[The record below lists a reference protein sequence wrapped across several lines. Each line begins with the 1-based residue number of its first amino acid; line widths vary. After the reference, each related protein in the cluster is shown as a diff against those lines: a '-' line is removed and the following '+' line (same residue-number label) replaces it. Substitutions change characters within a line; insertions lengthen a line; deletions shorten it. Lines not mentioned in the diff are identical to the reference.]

1 MTQPVSLV
9 RVMGRWSLVALVV
22 NSIIGAS
29 IFGLPGE
36 VAALLGKYSPLGY
49 LAAAAGV
56 ALVIATFAEVSSRF
70 SGAGGPYLYAR
81 EAFGPFIGIQM
92 AWLLWLVRLTAV
104 ASGANLFTIY
114 LAEFWKPATEPIP
127 RAIILT
133 LLIGGLAAVN
143 IRGAAA
149 GAGLSNVFAISKLT
163 PLIIFIVAGGAFL
176 FFTADKTY
184 FTVLDGK
191 PGVQPWLEAVLILVF
206 AYGGY
211 ESALVPMA
219 EAKDPKRD
227 APFALFASLIVCI
240 IVYTLVQTVVMGLLP
255 DPSLTK
261 RPLATAARVFW
272 GTGGAAL
279 LTAGALVSLYGYL
292 AANTLNTPRLTFAL
306 AEHRDF
312 PQLFARVH
320 PKFRTPYISIVFY
333 AVVVLALSIVG
344 TFKWNLMLSSV
355 GRLFSYLIVFAALFV
370 FRKRDGNAPF
380 HVRGGKF
387 FAVLGAAFSL
397 TLISQMGLGQLM
409 VILATAVL
417 ALLTWLWARAHRG
430 DA

>member
-1 MTQPVSLV
+1 
-9 RVMGRWSLVALVV
+9 MGRWSLVALVV
-22 NSIIGAS
+22 NSIIGSA

-70 SGAGGPYLYAR
+70 NTAGGPYLYAR
-81 EAFGPFIGIQM
+81 EAFGPFVGIQM

-104 ASGANLFTIY
+104 ASGANLFVTYIG
-114 LAEFWKPATEPIP
+114 EFWPAATDPLT
-127 RAIILT
+127 RALILT
-133 LLIGGLAAVN
+133 MLIGGLAAVN
-143 IRGAAA
+143 VRGAAA

-163 PLIIFIVAGGAFL
+163 PLAIFIVAGGLFLAFGSAAAH
-176 FFTADKTY
+176 FTTMQP
-184 FTVLDGK
+184 K

-219 EAKDPKRD
+219 EARDPKRD
-227 APFALFASLIVCI
+227 APFALFASLIICI
-240 IVYTLVQTVVMGLLP
+240 IVYTLVQTMVMGLLP

-272 GTGGAAL
+272 GTGGAVL
-279 LTAGALVSLYGYL
+279 MTAGALISLYGYM

-312 PQLFARVH
+312 PQLFAAVH
-320 PKFRTPYISIVFY
+320 PRFRTPYISIVFY
-333 AVVVLALSIVG
+333 AVVVLTLSIIG

-355 GRLFSYLIVFAALFV
+355 GRLFSYLIVFAALFLL
-370 FRKRDGNAPF
+370 RRRDGHAPF
-380 HVRGGKF
+380 HVPGGKV
-387 FAVLGAAFSL
+387 FAILGTIFSL
-397 TLISQMGLGQLM
+397 TLISQMGLGQVLVM
-409 VILATAVL
+409 VATAGL
-417 ALLTWLWARAHRG
+417 ALLTWMWARTQRRTS
-430 DA
+430 

>member
-1 MTQPVSLV
+1 MNQPTSLV

-22 NSIIGAS
+22 NSIIGSA

-56 ALVIATFAEVSSRF
+56 ALVIATFAEVSSRY
-70 SGAGGPYLYAR
+70 SAAGGPYLYAR
-81 EAFGPFIGIQM
+81 DAFGSFVGIQM
-92 AWLLWLVRLTAV
+92 AWILWLVRLTAV
-104 ASGANLFTIY
+104 ASGANLFVIY
-114 LAEFWKPATEPIP
+114 LAEFWPVTAQPVP
-127 RAIILT
+127 RALILT
-133 LLIGGLAAVN
+133 LVIGGLALVN

-149 GAGLSNVFAISKLT
+149 GAGLSNAFAISKLT
-163 PLIIFIVAGGAFL
+163 PLAIFIVAGGAFL
-176 FFTADKTY
+176 ALGSAPAHFGAMEPK
-184 FTVLDGK
+184 VGL
-191 PGVQPWLEAVLILVF
+191 QPWLEAVLILVF

-227 APFALFASLIVCI
+227 APFALFAALVICIV
-240 IVYTLVQTVVMGLLP
+240 VYTLVQVVVMGLLP

-261 RPLATAARVFW
+261 RPLATAAREFW
-272 GTGGAAL
+272 GTSGAVL
-279 LTAGALVSLYGYL
+279 MTAGALISLYGYL

-312 PQLFARVH
+312 PQVFAAVH
-320 PKFRTPYISIVFY
+320 SKFRTPYVSIAVY
-333 AVVVLALSIVG
+333 ATVVLALSIIG

-370 FRKRDGNAPF
+370 LRRREGNAPF
-380 HVRGGKF
+380 HVPGGKI
-387 FAVLGAAFSL
+387 FAVLGVLFCFA
-397 TLISQMGLGQLM
+397 LITQMGVGQVVVML
-409 VILATAVL
+409 ITAGL
-417 ALLTWLWARAHRG
+417 ALGTWLWARSQKEA
-430 DA
+430 